1 MKSTQ
6 YEMVCVLFSTTVV
19 VPTLIDIYTQ
29 TIKPISML
37 QQKKSVNHVVGML
50 DLRKT
55 VQIGYKRL
63 PIVLEDFLFL
73 FNT

>member
-1 MKSTQ
+1 M
-6 YEMVCVLFSTTVV
+6 